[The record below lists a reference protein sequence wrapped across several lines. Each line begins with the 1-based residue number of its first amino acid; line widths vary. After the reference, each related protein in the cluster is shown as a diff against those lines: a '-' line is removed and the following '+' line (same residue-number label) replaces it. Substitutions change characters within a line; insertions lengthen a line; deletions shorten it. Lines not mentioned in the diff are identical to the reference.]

1 MRPTIHLSNWS
12 SHRTPGAHGSGR
24 KFSIMARPRAWE
36 WGDGRVEPLATMGD
50 LEPMMIE
57 ALTERAAGIV
67 EGDAMQS
74 YRMVYLRR
82 IGALDMRPGYL
93 VASHGGSDARTV
105 IDGTTL
111 CCGCAVDYAR
121 KGLCH
126 RAWLAEA
133 FARDGWRVVLDGRE
147 WAPTPSAAP

>member
-1 MRPTIHLSNWS
+1 MRPTIYLSNWS
-12 SHRTPGAHGSGR
+12 SHRTPGMHGPGR

-36 WGDGRVEPLATMGD
+36 WGDGRVEPLAPMGE

-74 YRMVYLRR
+74 YRMAYLRR
-82 IGALDMRPGYL
+82 IGVLDMRPGYL
-93 VASHGGSDARTV
+93 VASHGGTDARTV

-111 CCGCAVDYAR
+111 CCACSVAEAR
-121 KGLCH
+121 AGRCH
-126 RAWLAEA
+126 RVWLAAA
-133 FARDGWRVVLDGRE
+133 FVDAGWRVLLDGRE
-147 WAPTPSAAP
+147 WAPAE